1 MKPVSRKR
9 TSNVG
14 PSRFNPT
21 IPRNQEKTKEG
32 SKTLITAHKNF
43 CVLLEK
49 TSTHEPSSDTT
60 VGERRMGNKKIPTR
74 TKTYH
79 GDVHLREGMSDL
91 RTLVDRTA
99 EALENA
105 VDVVQ
110 RPHVPRSAPRTIP
123 RSVPRSST
131 ERTAPPRSAHVQLND
146 DLGLLDPARETER

>member
-1 MKPVSRKR
+1 MARKLT
-9 TSNVG
+9 TST
-14 PSRFNPT
+14 PT
-21 IPRNQEKTKEG
+21 TN
-32 SKTLITAHKNF
+32 
-43 CVLLEK
+43 CVLLVQRELRIDLA
-49 TSTHEPSSDTT
+49 HDAT
-60 VGERRMGNKKIPTR
+60 VEERRMGNKKIPTR

-105 VDVVQ
+105 VDVVE

-131 ERTAPPRSAHVQLND
+131 ERTAPPRSAHVQLDD

>member
-1 MKPVSRKR
+1 MSVQAASIQQYRGIKKRLRRAAKR
-9 TSNVG
+9 TSPPTKTFVFY
-14 PSRFNPT
+14 SRRHLRMN
-21 IPRNQEKTKEG
+21 
-32 SKTLITAHKNF
+32 LAH
-43 CVLLEK
+43 
-49 TSTHEPSSDTT
+49 DAT
-60 VGERRMGNKKIPTR
+60 VGERRMGNKNFPTR

-99 EALENA
+99 EALVNA
-105 VDVVQ
+105 VDVVE

-131 ERTAPPRSAHVQLND
+131 ERTAPPRSAHVQLDD